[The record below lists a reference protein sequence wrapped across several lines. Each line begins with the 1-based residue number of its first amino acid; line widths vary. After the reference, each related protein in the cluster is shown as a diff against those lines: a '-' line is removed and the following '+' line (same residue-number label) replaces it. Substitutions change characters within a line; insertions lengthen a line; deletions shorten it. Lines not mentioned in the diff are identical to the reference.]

1 MTDELLHCPFC
12 GDDNIEIVR
21 YGTVMQ
27 SCICSCTNCGCT
39 VESNELGAG
48 KAWNTRH
55 TPDVQAAINDET
67 QNPWKSAII
76 DELVV
81 DYIYSA
87 EYEADPRKAL
97 ADVIEWNVQ
106 VALDPRVSADARKLQ
121 QDAIDAALESV
132 ALVVED
138 QFHAPKTAI
147 WIRSRIGTNPLADL
161 QAQLDKANAR
171 VKELERSL
179 EITRRDHDAMM
190 MDAVRL
196 AEEKSALTA
205 QLAEAQARIAELEEL
220 LKEAYS
226 DADDVLRPRI
236 EELAAALCWAGKH
249 PEDCTGDDQPCVS
262 HIE

>member
-1 MTDELLHCPFC
+1 MDSMSKLEIKNLVLKYDLKIGETNPNVDCPFC
-12 GDDNIEIVR
+12 KSGEQSYSIERHGDGWAL
-21 YGTVMQ
+21 YF
-27 SCICSCTNCGCT
+27 
-39 VESNELGAG
+39 GAG

-67 QNPWKSAII
+67 KNPWKSAII

-81 DYIYSA
+81 DCIYSA

-132 ALVVED
+132 ALVAED

-161 QAQLDKANAR
+161 QAQL
-171 VKELERSL
+171 
-179 EITRRDHDAMM
+179 
-190 MDAVRL
+190 
-196 AEEKSALTA
+196 
-205 QLAEAQARIAELEEL
+205 AEAQARIAELENE
-220 LKEAYS
+220 
-226 DADDVLRPRI
+226 
-236 EELAAALCWAGKH
+236 KH
-249 PEDCTGDDQPCVS
+249 D
-262 HIE
+262 